1 MNSERFI
8 NRRGEEYEKETM
20 QFTFDALLGMA
31 VLGGCADGTGES
43 SGDNSSMESTSGSED
58 STSGE
63 ESTPQEESTSE
74 DGSGESSSGTA
85 DAGQEASGNT
95 NGGSVVV
102 GIQQDIDSLDPH
114 KATAAGTKEILF
126 NIFEGLVKPDEN
138 GNLVNAVASDY
149 TVSED
154 GLVYTFTLR
163 EGVKFHNGN
172 AVTAEDVKYSLERVS
187 GLLDGTPLISTL
199 STIQAVEIL
208 DEKTVQVTVGSA
220 NTELIYS
227 FVAAIIPSGSGE
239 EEGADPIGTGP
250 FSYVSYKPQEGI
262 VLAKFADYWQQGLPS
277 LDQVEFKIT
286 GSADTAL
293 MELQGGTI
301 DLYAYLTDSQAQTLK
316 DSHQVIASPSNVVQA
331 LFLNNAVA
339 PLDDVRVRQAIL
351 YALDKEAVNDFVGG
365 GSGTLISSAML
376 PTLKD
381 YYVDLNDTYGT
392 TANVEKAKELLTE
405 AGLADGFDL
414 EIAIPSNYE
423 FHMQTGEVVV
433 EQLKAAGINATI
445 KAVEWSTWLEEV
457 YNGRQY
463 AATISGITCDMTP
476 GYLLNRFQTDSSKN
490 FINFANTEYDE
501 TYAKAQAS
509 LDLTEKAAYY
519 ARLQEILCEE
529 AGSAFLQVP
538 ANMTAISKRLTGYKF
553 YPVYVQDMSTVQ
565 IVE

>member
-1 MNSERFI
+1 MKKFFS
-8 NRRGEEYEKETM
+8 
-20 QFTFDALLGMA
+20 LLFVTLLTMA

-43 SGDNSSMESTSGSED
+43 SEDNTSTESGTSSEGSSSQESPEEESSAQENTGEGEQENPSEESGSI
-58 STSGE
+58 
-63 ESTPQEESTSE
+63 
-74 DGSGESSSGTA
+74 
-85 DAGQEASGNT
+85 
-95 NGGSVVV
+95 VV

-138 GNLVNAVASDY
+138 GGLICAVASDY
-149 TVSED
+149 SISED

-163 EGVKFHNGN
+163 ENVKFHNGKV
-172 AVTAEDVKYSLERVS
+172 VTAEDVKYSLERVS
-187 GLLDGTPLISTL
+187 GLLDGTPLISTM
-199 STIQAVEIL
+199 STITAVDIL
-208 DEKTVQVTVGSA
+208 DEKTVQVTVGNA

-227 FVAAIIPSGSGE
+227 FVAAIIPADSGE
-239 EEGADPIGTGP
+239 EEAAVPIGTGP

-262 VLAKFADYWQQGLPS
+262 ILAKNPDYWQEGLPY
-277 LDQVEFKIT
+277 LDEVNFKIV

-293 MELQGGTI
+293 LELQGGTI
-301 DLYAYLTDSQAQTLK
+301 DIYAYLTNSQAQALGNT
-316 DSHQVIASPSNVVQA
+316 HQVAASPSNVVQA
-331 LFLNNAVA
+331 LFLNNTVA

-365 GSGTLISSAML
+365 GAGTLISSAML

-392 TANVEKAKELLTE
+392 TANVEKAKELLTA
-405 AGLADGFDL
+405 AGYADGFDL

-433 EQLKAAGINATI
+433 EQLKAVGIRATI

-476 GYLLNRFQTDSSKN
+476 GYLLNRFQSTSKKN
-490 FINFANTEYDE
+490 FINFSSQEYDE
-501 TYAKAQAS
+501 LYVKAQET
-509 LDLTEKAAYY
+509 LDLAQKAEYY
-519 ARLQEILCEE
+519 KQLQKILCQE

-538 ANMTAISKRLTGYKF
+538 ANMTAISKRLEGYKF
-553 YPVYVQDMSTVQ
+553 YPVYVQDISTVRL
-565 IVE
+565 VK

>member
-1 MNSERFI
+1 M
-8 NRRGEEYEKETM
+8 
-20 QFTFDALLGMA
+20 
-31 VLGGCADGTGES
+31 
-43 SGDNSSMESTSGSED
+43 
-58 STSGE
+58 
-63 ESTPQEESTSE
+63 
-74 DGSGESSSGTA
+74 
-85 DAGQEASGNT
+85 
-95 NGGSVVV
+95 
-102 GIQQDIDSLDPH
+102 
-114 KATAAGTKEILF
+114 
-126 NIFEGLVKPDEN
+126 VKPDEN